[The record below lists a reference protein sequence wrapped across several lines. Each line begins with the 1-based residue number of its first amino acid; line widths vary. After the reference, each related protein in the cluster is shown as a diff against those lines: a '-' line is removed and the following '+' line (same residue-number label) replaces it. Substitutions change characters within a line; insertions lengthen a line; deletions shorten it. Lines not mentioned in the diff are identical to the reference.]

1 MSLTREYASRLS
13 LFLKKSV
20 FKIVVELVKAD
31 NQIHRNEVALLGE
44 VQDVMGLSQE
54 DLDLIHYL
62 SLQEALEALRGLPQ
76 EDVQVLMGL
85 FEDIIRVDNDVDFSE
100 NLLFCAVKTVLS
112 KDSGKWS
119 GLVSVSGVDAE
130 TTSEQIIYLEDGIS
144 AEAHKV
150 FDDEYDFLLISK
162 ALADAGFSLFYLPN
176 VISSLEQRWGSSD
189 TLDSKYDILQRSMG
203 YLVPS
208 GDKSRINNLST
219 ALKNL
224 GDGDLYQVVLSRYN
238 IAPAQIPSRSFLFL
252 KVREGFVMDDD
263 DVLRKTVDFLYID
276 IERDVKKR
284 ILSFVSEFDVKLFQL
299 SYEGYYKILF
309 DYLSV
314 DSKTLSH
321 IVIDDKWNFRLS
333 DSTLVRFESSPQA
346 RCFYLLLLHYG
357 SAGISQDVFD
367 AAVSYLQDKVQGTGE
382 FDLLALEMDLL
393 RDGGDAALLLY
404 NTIKIYGCL
413 STKDSQER
421 SFLRYVA
428 NILQH
433 RSSLKNYVN
442 SGFSQAVRL
451 ANKEQYFIRFNSLTK
466 SYCLAVSPSLFFH
479 GDSALESTP
488 LWKQLK

>member
-1 MSLTREYASRLS
+1 
-13 LFLKKSV
+13 
-20 FKIVVELVKAD
+20 
-31 NQIHRNEVALLGE
+31 
-44 VQDVMGLSQE
+44 
-54 DLDLIHYL
+54 
-62 SLQEALEALRGLPQ
+62 
-76 EDVQVLMGL
+76 
-85 FEDIIRVDNDVDFSE
+85 
-100 NLLFCAVKTVLS
+100 
-112 KDSGKWS
+112 
-119 GLVSVSGVDAE
+119 
-130 TTSEQIIYLEDGIS
+130 
-144 AEAHKV
+144 
-150 FDDEYDFLLISK
+150 
-162 ALADAGFSLFYLPN
+162 
-176 VISSLEQRWGSSD
+176 
-189 TLDSKYDILQRSMG
+189 
-203 YLVPS
+203 
-208 GDKSRINNLST
+208 
-219 ALKNL
+219 
-224 GDGDLYQVVLSRYN
+224 
-238 IAPAQIPSRSFLFL
+238 
-252 KVREGFVMDDD
+252 
-263 DVLRKTVDFLYID
+263 
-276 IERDVKKR
+276 
-284 ILSFVSEFDVKLFQL
+284 VSEFDVKLFQL

-442 SGFSQAVRL
+442 SGFAQAVRL